1 MDDNNNKIILPNGT
15 PGHVLTQDDLVL
27 EQVGK
32 AYDALMP
39 ADFDYS
45 HNPSNYEMDAMKF
58 KNPKQVN
65 ELKYIIKDILSGD
78 QKAARDERYSYLN
91 FKQIKTAIEWIQNNS
106 FDESLQ
112 NLLISQPWRLVYK
125 IKPPTPEEFLTS
137 KYIGA
142 MADSLWLPVKKN
154 FLEFFDPMKPY
165 RNAYLNPSIGSGKST
180 FTMMALL
187 YVACLY
193 ALMRDPWKFYSKAK
207 TTVFAITLC
216 AVTITKAKEIYEEP
230 IRQLIESADF
240 WKQCRTH
247 GEMLEEEKHLK
258 ESDDVEYIPWK
269 NGNGT
274 VSVFNTGNNLQWK
287 VISSAGSLLG
297 VNILFGC
304 MTEITFFLEA
314 GKGWTEQKI
323 FNFFSKLKER
333 ISNRFQNAY
342 LARMILDS
350 SPSTLEDPIQNYM
363 TYDAPKLDESFIWK
377 GSRWDLYPEEF
388 PEYCE
393 IENKGTIEQKIT
405 KVYNNYDV
413 AFQLYR
419 GGNGKPPVACENEA
433 EASQYNPT
441 DLIWCPKKQYTKNGT
456 ANFLQKAKDNPIEF
470 MKDWAGL
477 PAGTPDRL
485 FYRDDWIE
493 ESFNCG
499 LKNNYGAIVA
509 LADEEPEHLIWNQI
523 WPRFFQKMIN
533 KYKFYYEPDLPR
545 VVSVNL
551 SKAKDCTCI
560 SMSHVE
566 LDPERID
573 MHTNRLLPVYITDFT
588 IVLIPKGG
596 HINMDAVKY
605 FIHDLKY
612 LGNINLRHVGFDG
625 FQSDA
630 ARQYLK
636 RDGIKV
642 DYISVDTN
650 NEPYYM
656 YYDLVTHNRWF
667 CGRNIFVKNNMKSLH
682 EVRRL
687 RSNSV
692 KIDHFEG
699 PLCYEWEDG
708 TWESCEAGK
717 NAKDCTDAISSN
729 LYLISLYPNEFIAT
743 KKFYKEDNLDKSPED
758 IMRQTHEYTLSG
770 ALDKGIWT

>member
-1 MDDNNNKIILPNGT
+1 MKISSHLEIESLNYGSILVGDSIFTPDGLDADVISIQEQGDMDCYEIELNNNK
-15 PGHVLTQDDLVL
+15 
-27 EQVGK
+27 K
-32 AYDALMP
+32 
-39 ADFDYS
+39 
-45 HNPSNYEMDAMKF
+45 
-58 KNPKQVN
+58 
-65 ELKYIIKDILSGD
+65 
-78 QKAARDERYSYLN
+78 
-91 FKQIKTAIEWIQNNS
+91 IKTANTHFSPVCFREENGKKVWDNITTQFIIDNFDKYKFEW
-106 FDESLQ
+106 FDENDYKDLYDFETLLKALPCHEYEPSDNINIYK
-112 NLLISQPWRLVYK
+112 NLKEDKCIKSYKYLGKENCKCITLNDPIGLFYAGDNLI
-125 IKPPTPEEFLTS
+125 TH
-137 KYIGA
+137 
-142 MADSLWLPVKKN
+142 N
-154 FLEFFDPMKPY
+154 
-165 RNAYLNPSIGSGKST
+165 ST

-350 SPSTLEDPIQNYM
+350 SPSTLDDPIQNYM

-393 IENKGTIEQKIT
+393 VENKGTIEQKIIE
-405 KVYNNYDV
+405 VHNNYDV

-545 VVSVNL
+545 VVSVDL